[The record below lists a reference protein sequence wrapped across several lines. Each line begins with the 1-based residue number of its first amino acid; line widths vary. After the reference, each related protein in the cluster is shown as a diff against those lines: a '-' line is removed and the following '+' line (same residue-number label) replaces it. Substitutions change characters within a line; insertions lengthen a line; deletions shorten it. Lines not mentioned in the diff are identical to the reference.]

1 MQALSTLSQ
10 STSSRR
16 HTASP
21 KEPLGGAGLG
31 TGGYSGMLTL
41 LREGEEVPPFQ
52 EPLALHVACN

>member
-16 HTASP
+16 YKASH

-31 TGGYSGMLTL
+31 NRGYSGMLTL
-41 LREGEEVPPFQ
+41 LREGE
-52 EPLALHVACN
+52 

>member
-16 HTASP
+16 YKASH

-41 LREGEEVPPFQ
+41 LREGE
-52 EPLALHVACN
+52 